1 MFLITKLFGLLALV
15 GLIIIA
21 VLNSMLIIGIYYFF
35 VKRIRVYLKMDK
47 ELNERR

>member
-1 MFLITKLFGLLALV
+1 MFLITKLLGILALF

-21 VLNSMLIIGIYYFF
+21 VLNGMLIVGIYYFF
-35 VKRIRVYLKMDK
+35 VKRVRLYLNIEK